1 MENIDLRL
9 RLIEDRIT
17 NKEFLETKKIAGEVP
32 FYIFDYLPEYELKV
46 RKFTKNLVEKIKNY
60 YGITVIKLNLLE
72 LYLELLDEKDIT
84 EDVLRREQEI
94 GSEEL
99 GDILINIDRKSVV

>member
-17 NKEFLETKKIAGEVP
+17 NKEFLESKRIAGEVP

-46 RKFTKNLVEKIKNY
+46 RKFTKILVEKIKAY
-60 YGITVIKLNLLE
+60 YGI
-72 LYLELLDEKDIT
+72 
-84 EDVLRREQEI
+84 
-94 GSEEL
+94 
-99 GDILINIDRKSVV
+99 SVKKGL